1 MHREGIGNYTAC
13 QSIWRMTVQGGH
25 LECVY
30 SFWRSSISA
39 GKADVSTCLHIWSGA
54 VKILQQLIISGDL
67 LQVLWCVLIKFGV
80 KNKLSIWKTE
90 WGLSW
95 ELFFTGFQRYWVVFK
110 PFKPY
115 CCFGCWGLQGSLVLS
130 YSISLTGLATQNG
143 NKSNPQ
149 EYRFLQIGLWP
160 SWAISSYE
168 AVSLISNNNN
178 WSQRKWSIFVVCG
191 TEWKSF
197 EFTG

>member
-80 KNKLSIWKTE
+80 KNKLSWNGGIP
-90 WGLSW
+90 
-95 ELFFTGFQRYWVVFK
+95 ELKQIGMQKLRCSHMWLRHY
-110 PFKPY
+110 Y
-115 CCFGCWGLQGSLVLS
+115 LM
-130 YSISLTGLATQNG
+130 
-143 NKSNPQ
+143 PQ
-149 EYRFLQIGLWP
+149 EWP
-160 SWAISSYE
+160 SEKLSEVCPESYF
-168 AVSLISNNNN
+168 SLASKDIGWFLSRSNLTVA
-178 WSQRKWSIFVVCG
+178 SGAGACKAH
-191 TEWKSF
+191 
-197 EFTG
+197 